1 METDIW
7 IKKVDLTC
15 EKQLKINILN
25 VEKYGDI

>member
-15 EKQLKINILN
+15 EKQLKNILN